1 MATIKGQNLR
11 VLMGADVG
19 SEYCVIQATSC
30 TAHVTMNVQESSTK
44 DDTDGWVRNDITG
57 MSWDI
62 TSEAQVSLSQFTM
75 EASVSTGKTA
85 SGVKYRTATP
95 IRLNKG
101 QEITY
106 CIDTSI
112 PGATDKPC
120 GIINVDGTVLSSFVP
135 STITSKSYVSPIDQ
149 DVYLTAET
157 VAPVKVINEGVG
169 TDELVQYMK
178 DKTLLSVIFAKTS
191 GEQNR
196 EEDEEILTG
205 RAYISD
211 ISIQAANR
219 QTATATVKL
228 IGSGDLELVDN

>member
-112 PGATDKPC
+112 PGATDKYIK
-120 GIINVDGTVLSSFVP
+120 GKDSYEILNLAVEFEYGTEK
-135 STITSKSYVSPIDQ
+135 IRKI
-149 DVYLTAET
+149 
-157 VAPVKVINEGVG
+157 
-169 TDELVQYMK
+169 
-178 DKTLLSVIFAKTS
+178 TLLPDKSFFIYA
-191 GEQNR
+191 
-196 EEDEEILTG
+196 
-205 RAYISD
+205 
-211 ISIQAANR
+211 
-219 QTATATVKL
+219 
-228 IGSGDLELVDN
+228 